1 MFGKITKQQVH
12 HHFNRAKDFLGNAYH
27 QSKKFLGDIDSGVRT
42 FKNIYSIVAPVL
54 DSYGLK
60 ASNNE
65 HIQKA
70 LNSYDSIRSNI
81 TSKHDKVVNDISNV
95 KNNLAKKN
103 INFDFLK

>member
-12 HHFNRAKDFLGNAYH
+12 HHFNRAKDFLGNAYN
-27 QSKKFLGDIDSGVRT
+27 QSKKFLGDIDSGVKT

-60 ASNNE
+60 ASNNQ

-70 LNSYDSIRSNI
+70 LNGYDSIRSNVI
-81 TSKHDKVVNDISNV
+81 SKHNKVVNDISHV

-103 INFDFLK
+103 INFDF